1 MNIVEDDSCSLCNRT
16 RETILHLF
24 VECTVSKKFWSSVE
38 DWIVR
43 NAACEIKF
51 SSIDILFGRVG
62 PNMNLMNHLLLIT
75 KQYIFSRR
83 GSNAGLNLNGIISIF
98 KDTFRI
104 EQYSAKVNMR
114 TDVFYKKWALLY
126 NVLNM
131 Q

>member
-43 NAACEIKF
+43 NASCEIKF